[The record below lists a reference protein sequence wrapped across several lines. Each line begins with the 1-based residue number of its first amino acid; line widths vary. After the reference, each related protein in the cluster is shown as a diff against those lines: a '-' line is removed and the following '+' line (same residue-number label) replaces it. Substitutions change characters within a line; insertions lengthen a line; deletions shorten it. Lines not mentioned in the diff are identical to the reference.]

1 MGYKIAMADRNPNR
15 GILAQQ
21 IFRFGHNVPA
31 RDNQDTSPAR
41 DNQDTSP
48 ARDNQDTSP
57 ARDNQDTN
65 NDVVNSLCSEP
76 CSGLL
81 IPLCFVVV
89 VVVAVVVVDGYLTP
103 LPIC

>member
-21 IFRFGHNVPA
+21 IFRFGHNV
-31 RDNQDTSPAR
+31 PAR

-89 VVVAVVVVDGYLTP
+89 VVVAVVVVDVILHHCQYVNAVKSW
-103 LPIC
+103 I